1 MIRLKNLLKYEL
13 KKMYSTKAIY
23 VCLIITIFLSAFGAY
38 IYIQGGTDTTFEGLL
53 VSAIPSS
60 GFDLVLTALIP
71 LMVCEEFSSG
81 MMKMIVGKGYP
92 REGIFVTKLIMAFLY
107 TILLSLGCLITGFVA
122 GLIAGYQLFFTG
134 RAAVVILLQIL
145 TMLVIGVMS
154 LTISI
159 LFRKKSLSLVVSMLS
174 PSLIQL
180 LLVPIDKLIGKIS
193 ISSYWV
199 ADFMMSLSDIAAG
212 KEKLVCVLFFTILYI
227 VIFWLI
233 GFFVNRTVDY

>member
-1 MIRLKNLLKYEL
+1 
-13 KKMYSTKAIY
+13 
-23 VCLIITIFLSAFGAY
+23 
-38 IYIQGGTDTTFEGLL
+38 
-53 VSAIPSS
+53 
-60 GFDLVLTALIP
+60 
-71 LMVCEEFSSG
+71 